1 MTIHGAKGLEFPV
14 VHLSGV
20 NKDTIPGSYRG
31 VKCPPPEGMV
41 VGGNGSS
48 EYIAKEAHEN
58 EQECLFYV
66 AMSRAKDR
74 LFFYGATTK
83 GQNKSLRRLSDFLDR
98 MG

>member
-41 VGGNGSS
+41 AGGNGSS
-48 EYIAKEAHEN
+48 EDIAKEAHEN
-58 EQECLFYV
+58 EQECLFMWQCPV
-66 AMSRAKDR
+66 QRIDCFTVQR
-74 LFFYGATTK
+74 LKVRT
-83 GQNKSLRRLSDFLDR
+83 NPCVDFPISWTE
-98 MG
+98 